1 MDRTATTVLR
11 IGAWR
16 VNPASGEISRD
27 GETTRLEVRAM
38 RLLLCL
44 ADRAREVVSIDD
56 LLNLVWPGVN
66 VTPDS
71 VYQAVAS
78 LRRLLGDDP
87 KQPTYIETVP
97 RLGYRMVANVSLEPD
112 RPDQPSATAPNN
124 PRGAAKSDARPR
136 SNFVWTLVGLLCV
149 AIVAA
154 FLVRSKLTGD
164 NHAASAASAAEAQNS
179 VAVLPFLDLTEGMKQ
194 ETFADGITEE
204 LIDRLSKIPS
214 VRVAPPTSSF
224 YFKGKQIPVA
234 DIAKSLGVNYVLDG
248 SLRKSGTWV
257 RVDVRLIRASNG
269 FVMWAESYDQPMTDI
284 FTIQDDIAGKVS
296 KALQASIN
304 SKPSTDR

>member
-1 MDRTATTVLR
+1 MDRTTTTVLR
-11 IGAWR
+11 VGAWR
-16 VNPASGEISRD
+16 VDPVSGEISRD

-44 ADRAREVVSIDD
+44 ANRAGEVVSIDD
-56 LLNLVWPGVN
+56 LLNQVWPEVT

-87 KQPTYIETVP
+87 KQPTHIETVP
-97 RLGYRMVANVSLEPD
+97 RLGYRMVASVSLEPSQSSG
-112 RPDQPSATAPNN
+112 PAPSNSAPAAS
-124 PRGAAKSDARPR
+124 GAGARP
-136 SNFVWTLVGLLCV
+136 SLSFLWTIGAVLVIAV
-149 AIVAA
+149 VAA
-154 FLVRSKLTGD
+154 VLVRGKLTVG
-164 NHAASAASAAEAQNS
+164 NRSASAASAAEAQNS
-179 VAVLPFLDLTEGMKQ
+179 VAVLPFLDLTKGMKE

-214 VRVAPPTSSF
+214 VRVASPTSSF
-224 YFKGKQIPVA
+224 YFKGKRVPVV

-248 SLRKSGTWV
+248 SLQKSGTWV
-257 RVDVRLIRASNG
+257 RVDVRLIQASNG
-269 FVMWAESYDQPMTDI
+269 FVIWAQNYDQPMTDI

-296 KALQASIN
+296 KSLQASIN
-304 SKPSTDR
+304 SNQSSDHR